1 MWHERK
7 VTEDT
12 GLFCSVLHWKLR
24 VSQVD
29 FDAPLGYKEPE
40 RQPQHQEEPTVRTD
54 LLHKSVSGE
63 QVKWVNV
70 FTGRR
75 RSQQLCRHGHRL
87 QGEYM
92 LVLITTVRKEWL
104 NWRVWHLNTLIQAF
118 TGSGNRLDG
127 KTKGIEPSPAPLGPS
142 DIKRWIYFFTIKKFN
157 AKFSCFQA
165 SFTNIMVFTAPI
177 TQHIV
182 KTGQCYLL

>member
-12 GLFCSVLHWKLR
+12 GLFCSVRHWKLR

-40 RQPQHQEEPTVRTD
+40 RQPQHQEEPTVRTE
-54 LLHKSVSGE
+54 LLHTSVSCE
-63 QVKWVNV
+63 QVKCVNV

-75 RSQQLCRHGHRL
+75 RSQQLCWHGHRL

-92 LVLITTVRKEWL
+92 FLPIASKEWL
-104 NWRVWHLNTLIQAF
+104 NWHVRHLNILIQAF

-142 DIKRWIYFFTIKKFN
+142 DIKRWWDIK
-157 AKFSCFQA
+157 QRRRY
-165 SFTNIMVFTAPI
+165 
-177 TQHIV
+177 IV
-182 KTGQCYLL
+182 LQLKSLMQCS